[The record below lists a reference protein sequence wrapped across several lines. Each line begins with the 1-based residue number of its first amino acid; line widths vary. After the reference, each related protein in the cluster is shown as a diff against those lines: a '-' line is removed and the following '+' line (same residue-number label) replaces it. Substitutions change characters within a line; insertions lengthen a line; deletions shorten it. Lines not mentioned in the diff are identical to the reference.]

1 MSVTPQWALHG
12 GRLRLP
18 CGRHAKG
25 GGCYPRDEARAYAVR
40 AEDAERS
47 GPERVPGASLCCHS
61 PSGEGVAEKETRAF
75 GTQLFGSGWHDRQS
89 IRAQS
94 LPPTPG
100 STHTS
105 TWPPALTSPPGCRAP
120 PLPATPASPPGPA
133 ATLSPPGRPCAPPS
147 SSARH
152 WSGGGSRAFRP
163 QKVMAGKG
171 KTSYRVL

>member
-40 AEDAERS
+40 AEDAERI
-47 GPERVPGASLCCHS
+47 GPERVPGASLYCHS
-61 PSGEGVAEKETRAF
+61 PSGEGVGERKTRAF
-75 GTQLFGSGWHDRQS
+75 GTQLFGSGWHERQS

-105 TWPPALTSPPGCRAP
+105 TWPPALTSPRGCRAP
-120 PLPATPASPPGPA
+120 QLPATPASP
-133 ATLSPPGRPCAPPS
+133 TWPCGHPQPTRAPLRS
-147 SSARH
+147 L
-152 WSGGGSRAFRP
+152 F
-163 QKVMAGKG
+163 Q
-171 KTSYRVL
+171 

>member
-47 GPERVPGASLCCHS
+47 GPERVPGASLYCHS
-61 PSGEGVAEKETRAF
+61 PSGEGVGERKTRAF
-75 GTQLFGSGWHDRQS
+75 GTQLFGSGWHERQS

-94 LPPTPG
+94 LPPTPEAR
-100 STHTS
+100 TR
-105 TWPPALTSPPGCRAP
+105 ALGPRRSPPREAAEPRRCPRP
-120 PLPATPASPPGPA
+120 PPPQPGPA
-133 ATLSPPGRPCAPPS
+133 ATLSPPGRPCAPSS